1 MPARAY
7 SQQDTGTRDAAR
19 ARSQRVT
26 RSSRSKPSRTAR
38 GAHAPHAAY
47 NRTPFAS
54 FAALAFAGL
63 LAGILFAGW
72 RDREE
77 GYLTPD
83 AGLGYWL
90 GIAGA
95 SAMLLLLIYP
105 LRKRMPSLRHFGSVT
120 GWFRLHMLLGV
131 IGPALILFH
140 CNFKL
145 GSLNSNVA
153 LFSMLTVATSGLVG
167 RYLYTRVH
175 LGLYGRRTQ
184 IDDLLNDV
192 RQLKSALE
200 GELSLPAIIY
210 STLDA
215 HVARALAE
223 RRGVLSSFVA
233 LIGYRLRSP
242 GERAQLMDVIER
254 HFFSEA
260 QRQGWSWRTRRRH
273 LRDLRRLL
281 RHYFAAVNRAA
292 AFAFYERLFA
302 LWHVL
307 HMPLFV
313 LLILAAI
320 VHVVGAHLY

>member
-7 SQQDTGTRDAAR
+7 SQRDVGTREPP
-19 ARSQRVT
+19 ARSQRAA
-26 RSSRSKPSRTAR
+26 RSSRSQPSRTAR
-38 GAHAPHAAY
+38 GAGAPHAGHA
-47 NRTPFAS
+47 RSPVS
-54 FAALAFAGL
+54 GFAAFAFAGL

-72 RDREE
+72 CDRDE

-105 LRKRMPSLRHFGSVT
+105 LRKRMPSLRRLGSVT
-120 GWFRLHMLLGV
+120 GWFRLHMLLGLV
-131 IGPALILFH
+131 GPALILFH

-153 LFSMLTVATSGLVG
+153 LFSMLTVAASGLVG
-167 RYLYTRVH
+167 RYLYARVH

-192 RQLKSALE
+192 RQLKSAIE
-200 GELSLPAIIY
+200 GDRSLPAIIY

-223 RRGVLSSFVA
+223 RRGAVSSFVA
-233 LIGYRLRSP
+233 LVGYRLRSP

-302 LWHVL
+302 LWHIL

-320 VHVVGAHLY
+320 VHVVG

>member
-1 MPARAY
+1 MSARAY
-7 SQQDTGTRDAAR
+7 SQRDVGTRELPRSER
-19 ARSQRVT
+19 AT
-26 RSSRSKPSRTAR
+26 RSSRSQPSRAARSTETADASHTR
-38 GAHAPHAAY
+38 S
-47 NRTPFAS
+47 PFGS
-54 FAALAFAGL
+54 FAAYAFAGL
-63 LAGILFAGW
+63 LTGILFAGW
-72 RDREE
+72 HDRDE

-90 GIAGA
+90 GITGA

-105 LRKRMPSLRHFGSVT
+105 LRKRMSSLRGLGSVT
-120 GWFRLHMLLGV
+120 GWFRVHMLLGL

-153 LFSMLTVATSGLVG
+153 LFCMLTVAGSGLIG
-167 RYLYTRVH
+167 RYLYSRIH
-175 LGLYGRRTQ
+175 LGLYGRRAQ

-192 RQLKSALE
+192 RQLKSAIE
-200 GELSLPAIIY
+200 GEHSLPAIIY

-223 RRGVLSSFVA
+223 RRGAVSSLIA
-233 LIGYRLRSP
+233 LVGYRLRSP

-260 QRQGWSWRTRRRH
+260 QRRGWSWRTRRRH
-273 LRDLRRLL
+273 LRDLRLLL
-281 RHYFAAVNRAA
+281 RHYFVAVNRAA

-302 LWHVL
+302 LWHIL

>member
-7 SQQDTGTRDAAR
+7 SQRDIAMREPAP
-19 ARSQRVT
+19 ARSKRAT
-26 RSSRSKPSRTAR
+26 RSSTTQPSRVANA
-38 GAHAPHAAY
+38 AHATQTHSSLG
-47 NRTPFAS
+47 S
-54 FAALAFAGL
+54 FAAYAFAGL

-90 GIAGA
+90 GIVGA
-95 SAMLLLLIYP
+95 SAMLLLLMYP

-120 GWFRLHMLLGV
+120 GWFRLHMILGLV
-131 IGPALILFH
+131 GPALILFH

-167 RYLYTRVH
+167 RYLYSQIH
-175 LGLYGRRTQ
+175 LGLYGRRAQ
-184 IDDLLNDV
+184 IDDLLNDI
-192 RQLKSALE
+192 RQLKSAIE
-200 GELSLPAIIY
+200 GDHSLPAVIY

-215 HVARALAE
+215 HVSRALAE
-223 RRGVLSSFVA
+223 RRGAVSSFIA
-233 LIGYRLRSP
+233 LVGYRLRSP

-302 LWHVL
+302 LWHIL

>member
-7 SQQDTGTRDAAR
+7 SQRDVGTREPP
-19 ARSQRVT
+19 ARSQRGR
-26 RSSRSKPSRTAR
+26 RSSRSQPSRTAR
-38 GAHAPHAAY
+38 GADAPHAGHA
-47 NRTPFAS
+47 RSPVS
-54 FAALAFAGL
+54 GFAAFAFAGL

-72 RDREE
+72 CDRDE

-105 LRKRMPSLRHFGSVT
+105 LRKRMPSLRRLGSVT
-120 GWFRLHMLLGV
+120 GWFRLHMILGLV
-131 IGPALILFH
+131 GPALILFH

-153 LFSMLTVATSGLVG
+153 LFSMLTVAASGLVG
-167 RYLYTRVH
+167 RYLYARIH
-175 LGLYGRRTQ
+175 LGLYGRRAQ
-184 IDDLLNDV
+184 IDDLLGDV
-192 RQLKSALE
+192 RELKSAIE
-200 GELSLPAIIY
+200 GDRSLPAIIY

-223 RRGVLSSFVA
+223 RRGAISSFVA
-233 LIGYRLRSP
+233 LVGYRLRSP

>member
-7 SQQDTGTRDAAR
+7 SQHDIGTREPAR
-19 ARSQRVT
+19 GRSQRT
-26 RSSRSKPSRTAR
+26 AHSSRSRRSRTAR
-38 GAHAPHAAY
+38 GADAPHGAY
-47 NRTPFAS
+47 NRTPFGS
-54 FAALAFAGL
+54 ISALAFAGL

-90 GIAGA
+90 GIVGA

-105 LRKRMPSLRHFGSVT
+105 LRKRLPSLRRFGSVS
-120 GWFRLHMLLGV
+120 GWFRLHMILGL

-167 RYLYTRVH
+167 RYLYGRIH

-184 IDDLLNDV
+184 IDDLLADV

-200 GELSLPAIIY
+200 GEHSLPAIIY

-215 HVARALAE
+215 HIARALAE
-223 RRGVLSSFVA
+223 RRGALSSFVA

-260 QRQGWSWRTRRRH
+260 QRQGWSRRTRRRH
-273 LRDLRRLL
+273 LRDIRRLL
-281 RHYFAAVNRAA
+281 RYYFAAVNRAA